1 MKTQSKIAIL
11 ALCITGVMMNG
22 CSEKELKPRF
32 SASFYKDGRFES
44 KMDEE
49 KLGFTDTLSIMWEL
63 FVKDN
68 EGTTP
73 KTGTVPVHKLTR
85 EALLQMPEDT
95 VIRLVHST
103 LLFRLDGRFVLT
115 DPVFSER
122 ISPISFLGPK
132 RFHELPIS
140 LDEMPYIDIVIISHN
155 HYDHLDEAT
164 IKGLKDRIGHIYTTL
179 GIKSQL
185 VDWGVDASK
194 ITELDWWESV
204 EDHGLTITAVSAQH
218 FSARGFF
225 DRNKTLWTSWVI
237 KSAHTNLYFGADS
250 GYFDGFREIGDR
262 YGPFDMT
269 FLEAGAYNERWR
281 SIHMMPEET
290 VQAHLDLKG
299 ARLFPIHNG
308 SFKLAMHPWKEP
320 LERVSAEAERKKVE
334 LSHPKMGEAV
344 PLLEYKATEMWWE

>member
-22 CSEKELKPRF
+22 CSEKELKPRS

-44 KMDEE
+44 KMDQEE
-49 KLGFTDTLSIMWEL
+49 LGFTETLSIMWEI

-68 EGTTP
+68 KGTTP
-73 KTGTVPVHKLTR
+73 ETGTIPVHRLTR
-85 EALLQMPEDT
+85 DDLLHMPDDS
-95 VIRLVHST
+95 VIRLLHAT

-122 ISPISFLGPK
+122 ISPVSFLGPK
-132 RFHELPIS
+132 RFHELPIP

-155 HYDHLDEAT
+155 HFDHLDEAT

-179 GIKSQL
+179 GIKPLL
-185 VDWGVDASK
+185 VDWGVEPSK
-194 ITELDWWESV
+194 ITELDWWEKV
-204 EDHGLTITAVSAQH
+204 EDQSIAITAAPAQH

-225 DRNKTLWTSWVI
+225 DRNKSLWASWII
-237 KSAHTNLYFGADS
+237 KSANTNLYFGADS
-250 GYFDGFREIGDR
+250 GYFEGFKEIGKR
-262 YGPFDMT
+262 FGPFDMT

-290 VQAHLDLKG
+290 VQAHMDLG
-299 ARLFPIHNG
+299 GERLFPIHNG
-308 SFKLAMHPWKEP
+308 SFKLAMHPWREP
-320 LERVSAEAERKKVE
+320 LDRVVAEAERKGVE
-334 LSHPKMGEAV
+334 VSHPKMGEAV
-344 PLLEYKATEMWWE
+344 PLLENRTTEMWWK